1 MNVYDKPSFL
11 SHTLL
16 KKKKNHY
23 IYSFFNVTKESVSK
37 KDFLLHK

>member
-11 SHTLL
+11 SHTLF
-16 KKKKNHY
+16 KKNHY
-23 IYSFFNVTKESVSK
+23 IYLFFNVTKESVSK